1 MFAELNWGKS
11 DLEVHL
17 KLKGGW
23 GMDHLTSACGWI
35 ANGVR
40 WRTAKN
46 STFVIHTGRGFSD
59 NLSAVLDGTVDFAF
73 TTPMVGADMALKGRG
88 LFNTPHPNLRAVAAL
103 PHRDR
108 LVLAVDAEV
117 ADRYDLHT
125 FRDFVAKRPPLR
137 IATGLNDGGNIVGYS
152 VGKVLNAHGMA
163 WEDLEQ
169 WGGQWLT
176 GETPRPAISW
186 FANGDADALFHEAV
200 MIWPM
205 FLGQKLMRF
214 LPIELE
220 VLEQLHEQYGY
231 RRANIEPGDFV
242 GVEQPVP
249 TLDFSQWLLVTREEV
264 PEELVNL
271 VTSVIVE
278 DRANLESR
286 YRQQPLKQSPLYY
299 PIKPEEICQTE
310 PIPLHS
316 GAKRYYHEHGVLASS
331 GFVPL

>member
-1 MFAELNWGKS
+1 MSAELNWGKS

-17 KLKGGW
+17 KLMGGW
-23 GMDHLTSACGWI
+23 GMENLTSACGWI
-35 ANGVR
+35 ANGMR

-59 NLSAVLDGTVDFAF
+59 NISAVLDGTVDFAF
-73 TTPMVGADMALKGRG
+73 TTPIVMADMALKGRG
-88 LFNTPHPNLRAVAAL
+88 LFNKPHPNLRAVAAL

-117 ADRYDLHT
+117 ADRYDLQT

-137 IATGLNDGGNIVGYS
+137 IATGLNDGGNVVGYS
-152 VGKVLNAHGMA
+152 VGKVLNAHGMV
-163 WEDLEQ
+163 WEDLER

-176 GETPRPAISW
+176 AETPRPALSW
-186 FANGDADALFHEAV
+186 FANGEADALFHEAV

-205 FLGQKLMRF
+205 FIGQKLMRF
-214 LPIELE
+214 LPIDLA

-231 RRANIEPGDFV
+231 RRADIEPGDFV
-242 GVEQPVP
+242 GVEQPVT
-249 TLDFSQWLLVTREEV
+249 TLDFSQWLLVTRVEV

-278 DRANLESR
+278 DRATFESR
-286 YRQQPLKQSPLYY
+286 YRQQPLKQSALYY
-299 PIKPEEICQTE
+299 PIKPEEICKTE
-310 PIPLHS
+310 PIPLHL
-316 GAKRYYHEHGVLASS
+316 GAERYYREHGALA
-331 GFVPL
+331 

>member
-1 MFAELNWGKS
+1 MSAELDWGKS
-11 DLEVHL
+11 DVEVHL

-23 GMDHLTSACGWI
+23 GMENLTSACGWI

-59 NLSAVLDGTVDFAF
+59 NISAVLDGTVDFAF

-88 LFNTPHPNLRAVAAL
+88 MFNTPHPNLRAVAAL

-108 LVLAVDAEV
+108 LVFAVDAEV
-117 ADRYDLHT
+117 ADRYELHT
-125 FRDFVAKRPPLR
+125 FSDFVAKRPPLR

-152 VGKVLNAHGMA
+152 VAKVLNAHGMA

-176 GETPRPAISW
+176 AETPRPALSW
-186 FANGDADALFHEAV
+186 FADSKADALFHEAV
-200 MIWPM
+200 MIWPR
-205 FLGQKLMRF
+205 FIGHKLMRF
-214 LPIELE
+214 LPIDLA
-220 VLEQLHEQYGY
+220 VLEQLHKQYGY
-231 RRANIEPGDFV
+231 ERADIEPGDFV
-242 GVEQPVP
+242 GLEQPVP
-249 TLDFSQWLLVTREEV
+249 TLDFSQWLLVTRAEV

-278 DRANLESR
+278 DREVFESR
-286 YRQQPLKQSPLYY
+286 YRQQPVKQSPLYY
-299 PIKPEEICQTE
+299 PIKPEEICQTQ
-310 PIPLHS
+310 PIPLHP
-316 GAKRYYHEHGVLASS
+316 GAERYYREYGALV
-331 GFVPL
+331 